1 MKFHLGRVYFFF
13 LIVINKMW
21 FEFLLFFLFCFII
34 ISISYNVCLLFIKWS
49 LLSFSLL
56 GSFFLLKVI
65 FSLSPLV
72 VSLSSFACSIG
83 NYTLVF
89 VSIAL
94 LVFAHKVAHPVYLFF
109 FFLNSRDRHSR
120 FAALVQIRR
129 LCWRACPCVVRY
141 FRVRRR
147 QVFETL

>member
-1 MKFHLGRVYFFF
+1 
-13 LIVINKMW
+13 MW

-109 FFLNSRDRHSR
+109 FF
-120 FAALVQIRR
+120 F
-129 LCWRACPCVVRY
+129 
-141 FRVRRR
+141 
-147 QVFETL
+147 